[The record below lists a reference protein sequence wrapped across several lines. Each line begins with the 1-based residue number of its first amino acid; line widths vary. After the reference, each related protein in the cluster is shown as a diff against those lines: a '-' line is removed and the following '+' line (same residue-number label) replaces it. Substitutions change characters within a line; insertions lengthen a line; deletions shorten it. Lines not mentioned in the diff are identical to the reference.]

1 MSPTLNVSLTPFIL
15 TTISSMSYVIV
26 SALDDIK
33 PANSA
38 ISSQLYDISFVV
50 VLDFS
55 AIPALE
61 GGGVTFTMHVF
72 CFPPHVII
80 NSTSPYVSLEFIN
93 IFLLSISLVII
104 IPSLLIEI
112 VGISSSSVSPI

>member
-50 VLDFS
+50 VLGFS
-55 AIPALE
+55 AIPALG

-93 IFLLSISLVII
+93 IFLLSISLVVI